1 MGKMTFVFEYE
12 DGKEPPLS
20 AGMSFMGGKI
30 VAASFSD
37 ALEDNAPLDT
47 EITSEG
53 LTVDIIVADLTNGGP
68 ISSALTG
75 NFSVKRNART
85 QI

>member
-12 DGKEPPLS
+12 DGKEPPVS

-30 VAASFSD
+30 VAASFRD
-37 ALEDNAPLDT
+37 ALEDNEPIDN
-47 EITSEG
+47 EMTSEG

-68 ISSALTG
+68 ISSALTA
-75 NFSVKRNART
+75 NFSVKRNARS

>member
-47 EITSEG
+47 EI
-53 LTVDIIVADLTNGGP
+53 
-68 ISSALTG
+68 
-75 NFSVKRNART
+75 
-85 QI
+85 

>member
-12 DGKEPPLS
+12 DGKEPPVN
-20 AGMSFMGGKI
+20 AGMEFMGGKI
-30 VAASFSD
+30 VAASFRD
-37 ALEDNAPLDT
+37 ALEDNEPIDN
-47 EITSEG
+47 EMTSEG

-68 ISSALTG
+68 ISRALAG
-75 NFSVKRNART
+75 NYSLKRNTRS

>member
-12 DGKEPPLS
+12 DGKEPPVN

-30 VAASFSD
+30 VAASFRD
-37 ALEDNAPLDT
+37 ALEDNEPIDNEMA
-47 EITSEG
+47 SEG
-53 LTVDIIVADLTNGGP
+53 LTVDVIVADINNGGP
-68 ISSALTG
+68 ISSALTR
-75 NFSVKRNART
+75 NFTVTRNKGS

>member
-12 DGKEPPLS
+12 DGKEPPVS

-30 VAASFSD
+30 VAASFRD
-37 ALEDNAPLDT
+37 ALEDNETIDNEMA
-47 EITSEG
+47 SEG
-53 LTVDIIVADLTNGGP
+53 LTVDIIVSDLKNGGP

-75 NFSVKRNART
+75 NFAVKRNNRSK
-85 QI
+85 I

>member
-12 DGKEPPLS
+12 DGKEPPVS

-30 VAASFSD
+30 VAASFRD
-37 ALEDNAPLDT
+37 VLEDNEPIDNEMA
-47 EITSEG
+47 SEG
-53 LTVDIIVADLTNGGP
+53 LTVDIIVSDLKKGGP

-75 NFSVKRNART
+75 NFAVKRNNR
-85 QI
+85 